1 MTKTITSIDKNIAY
15 FGIYRIYIIVIYI
28 LNRLCFMETRKVQ
41 VTGKSTY
48 VVSLPKKWV
57 NKVNVKNGDSI
68 TLFPLSNGTLLI
80 NPKINET
87 VQSLTKEVLL
97 IDQHGEDQLFR
108 MFVGAYLAGYDII
121 EFRSRDEMAI
131 PMKQCIRK
139 LSQRVIGVQ
148 VIEET
153 KNAIVLKDMLDSS
166 DYSMSKGVR
175 RMQIITRDMHMEAI
189 RSLTES
195 NPAIADDVV
204 ARDDEVDKLFWMI
217 EKQHHQV
224 LRDVYFAEK
233 LNVTPQ
239 EALGFLL
246 VARSIERVADH
257 AVKLANNGRSVRP
270 NHPLVPKLTEMSKA
284 VIDLFDDATNTF
296 NKNNFDNAY
305 DIINRSELLGIKIE
319 KLKHDTLLLVD
330 EQSTTVAIAYIIESL
345 DRTRLYSEDIA
356 ETAINHH
363 FAQNYSLEIN
373 RTLFQEEESR
383 NMERKNSR

>member
-1 MTKTITSIDKNIAY
+1 
-15 FGIYRIYIIVIYI
+15 
-28 LNRLCFMETRKVQ
+28 
-41 VTGKSTY
+41 
-48 VVSLPKKWV
+48 
-57 NKVNVKNGDSI
+57 
-68 TLFPLSNGTLLI
+68 
-80 NPKINET
+80 
-87 VQSLTKEVLL
+87 
-97 IDQHGEDQLFR
+97 
-108 MFVGAYLAGYDII
+108 
-121 EFRSRDEMAI
+121 
-131 PMKQCIRK
+131 
-139 LSQRVIGVQ
+139 
-148 VIEET
+148 
-153 KNAIVLKDMLDSS
+153 
-166 DYSMSKGVR
+166 
-175 RMQIITRDMHMEAI
+175 MQIITRDMHMEAI

-270 NHPLVPKLTEMSKA
+270 GHRLVPKLSEMSKA

-330 EQSTTVAIAYIIESL
+330 EQSTTVAIAYIMNPWTGPGYIQKTSL
-345 DRTRLYSEDIA
+345 RQQSTTILHKTILSRSIGRYFRKKNQGIWSGRILVDEGIKIISGD
-356 ETAINHH
+356 
-363 FAQNYSLEIN
+363 FFFGCLEIVHWTITQLVSKIGTIGPSGVKCKSA
-373 RTLFQEEESR
+373 R
-383 NMERKNSR
+383 